1 MSIFDFLFDNK
12 KEKMLRKKKV
22 KHGILET
29 YRFND

>member
-12 KEKMLRKKKV
+12 KEKCYEKKV